1 MDRNEEM
8 IELKN
13 NISVAQVRDLLE
25 VTQIIGKALT
35 EDEFLQVISFYGK
48 VANRLLKAG
57 VTNE

>member
-13 NISVAQVRDLLE
+13 NISVVQVRDLLE
-25 VTQIIGKALT
+25 VTQTIGKALT
-35 EDEFLQVISFYGK
+35 EDEFLQVMSFYGN
-48 VANRLLKAG
+48 VANRLLKEG

>member
-1 MDRNEEM
+1 MDRNEER

>member
-13 NISVAQVRDLLE
+13 NISVVQVRDLLE

-35 EDEFLQVISFYGK
+35 EDEFLQVMSFYGN
-48 VANRLLKAG
+48 VANRLLKEGA
-57 VTNE
+57 TNE

>member
-13 NISVAQVRDLLE
+13 NISVVQVRDLLQ
-25 VTQIIGKALT
+25 VTQTIGKALT
-35 EDEFLQVISFYGK
+35 EDEFLQVMSFYGK
-48 VANRLLKAG
+48 VANRLLKEG

>member
-13 NISVAQVRDLLE
+13 NISVVQVRDLLE
-25 VTQIIGKALT
+25 VTQTIGKALT
-35 EDEFLQVISFYGK
+35 EDEFLQVMSFYEN
-48 VANRLLKAG
+48 VANRLLKEG